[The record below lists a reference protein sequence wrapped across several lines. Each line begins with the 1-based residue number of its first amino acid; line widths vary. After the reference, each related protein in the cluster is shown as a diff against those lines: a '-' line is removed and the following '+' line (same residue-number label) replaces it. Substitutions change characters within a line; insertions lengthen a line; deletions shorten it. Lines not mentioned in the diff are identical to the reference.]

1 MERGHMLKSKD
12 KLNII
17 LTPDHISMASVRSGK
32 VQHAERV
39 GLDASQWGDAWDDG
53 LRQLDQPLRQLLAR
67 FGGSSQVRHASLYYV
82 SPGSHCRVEITEFG
96 EQASVAKMLSGLLQS
111 VGRNN
116 PADSISLFSNDNTT
130 LTVGVADT
138 ESNLQKLFA
147 WLNRSKIVADRM
159 LPCQAGVIQ
168 SALTDAAR
176 VDNDTAILYL
186 SDRSSV
192 ITYIQDGEPKLFRL
206 IDLGYDTLA
215 SVYTRLIEDASCGT
229 TTQETKSGM
238 GDNKGGV
245 PSADHGSFQGSLKL
259 LFSTGVP
266 IGKNTNKAQAGKVM
280 AAMAPI
286 LQRLSIEIKQTFR
299 FAGSLDRIPSNL
311 LICGPGAAIPMIGTA
326 LSQGLDLHVDTD
338 PRSNEYQPSEL
349 FGLGT
354 SEHAMACKPKLDIE
368 LHPLVAREIRARA
381 VLGRAIKVGVC
392 LVALVIGGEFLLST
406 QNSNI
411 IEAEIARQSEKIRL
425 IQLDSE
431 RRDSIS
437 IMAGT
442 IGSAAALF
450 EDSMGKRVDWIGVL
464 SSMPKNEHA
473 YIRVSELQCRMNATQ
488 PVMNITGMSIAG
500 LDDSSDASQNLSTY
514 IEDLRKIP
522 QVQAIQIGSTSRSQ
536 NESMEWGLS
545 FVLTVVLRT
554 EEGQFSNLT
563 RLSDAGELVQP

>member
-1 MERGHMLKSKD
+1 MLKSKE

-39 GLDASQWGDAWDDG
+39 GLDSSKWVDAWDDG

-82 SPGSHCRVEITEFG
+82 SPGSHCRVEISEFG

-116 PADSISLFSNDNTT
+116 PADSISLYSNDSTT
-130 LTVGVADT
+130 LAVGVADT

-215 SVYTRLIEDASCGT
+215 AVYTRLIEDASCGT
-229 TTQETKSGM
+229 HNQDTKSGV
-238 GDNKGGV
+238 DDTKPGV
-245 PSADHGSFQGSLKL
+245 PSADHGSFQDSLKM

-266 IGKNTNKAQAGKVM
+266 IGKNTNKSQAGQVM

-299 FAGSLDRIPSNL
+299 FAGSLERIPSNL
-311 LICGPGAAIPMIGTA
+311 LICGPGSAIPMIGTA

-349 FGLGT
+349 FGTGT
-354 SEHAMACKPKLDIE
+354 SEHALACEPKLDIA
-368 LHPLVAREIRARA
+368 LNPSVAHEIRARA
-381 VLGRAIKVGVC
+381 ALGRSVKVGAFA
-392 LVALVIGGEFLLST
+392 VAMFIGGEYFLAT
-406 QNSNI
+406 QSSSMLNQ
-411 IEAEIARQSEKIRL
+411 EVAVQSEAIGL
-425 IQLDSE
+425 IELDGR

-442 IGSAAALF
+442 IGSAATLF

-464 SSMPKNEHA
+464 NSMPKNEHS
-473 YIRVSELQCRMNATQ
+473 YIRVSELQCRMNAMQ
-488 PVMNITGMSIAG
+488 PVMNITGMSVAG
-500 LDDSSDASQNLSTY
+500 LEDSSDASQNLSTY
-514 IEDLRKIP
+514 IEELRKIP
-522 QVQAIQIGSTSRSQ
+522 QVEAIQIGSTSRSKT
-536 NESMEWGLS
+536 EGMAWGLN
-545 FVLTVVLRT
+545 FVLTVVIKP
-554 EEGQFSNLT
+554 EDGQFSNLT
-563 RLSDAGELVQP
+563 QLSDAGEMVHP